1 MNNQKLCLTCI
12 YSLCFI
18 FLKIEKRDP
27 SLMQD
32 YGRDPQYA
40 DASIDAMREQK
51 IAVNEFDYY

>member
-12 YSLCFI
+12 YPLCFI